1 MAEAMQKSWLP
12 RARAFYEGLSC
23 GLFALISKET
33 RAGSRGWRF
42 TFMLTGYLLALT
54 GFVAGFLALA
64 NNTTLGTAPGLGLQL
79 FSILA
84 AAAVLLL
91 AFITIAVT
99 AGSISGERERR
110 TLDLMLVTRSSALGL
125 VTGKLAGS
133 LVHILFLLVASLPAF
148 ALVYLF
154 GGVPAQYFVLFFIVA
169 STTAVFHASIGLLL
183 SAWLRRTIL
192 ASVLAFVVVLAMVAG
207 VPIAGAIV
215 GAREPE
221 AARGRMSIQQSGM
234 SGWQGYAPFAFE
246 AFGRVGPPRAF
257 TYASPLIALASVLP
271 ATGGSDE
278 DVTMAGPFLQL
289 FVVGTLRSGD
299 SGTSLWRAA
308 YVDRI
313 DPVSGQPE
321 IKTTWAPWLYY
332 VFITAVTVPF
342 ILLLAAAGLSP
353 GRRSRMP
360 VMRRRRKAIAA

>member
-1 MAEAMQKSWLP
+1 MAEANLKSWQT
-12 RARAFYEGLSC
+12 RVRAFSEGLSC
-23 GLFALISKET
+23 GLYALLAKET

-42 TFMLTGYLLALT
+42 TLMLTGYLLSLT

-64 NNTTLGTAPGLGLQL
+64 NNTVLGTAPGLGLQL

-84 AAAVLLL
+84 SAAVLLL
-91 AFITIAVT
+91 AFITIAVS

-110 TLDLMLVTRSSALGL
+110 TLDLMLVTRASALGL

-154 GGVPAQYFVLFFIVA
+154 GGVPAQYFVLLFVVA
-169 STTAVFHASIGLLL
+169 TTTAVFHASIGLML

-192 ASVLAFVVVLAMVAG
+192 ASVLAFVVVLGMVAG
-207 VPIAGAIV
+207 IPIAGAIA

-221 AARGRMSIQQSGM
+221 ATRGRMSIQQGSM
-234 SGWQGYAPFAFE
+234 SGWQGYAPFAFQ
-246 AFGRVGPPRAF
+246 AFERVGPPRAF

-271 ATGGSDE
+271 STGGTDE
-278 DVTMAGPFLQL
+278 DFTMVGPFLQL
-289 FVVGTLRSGD
+289 FVLGTLRAGD
-299 SGTSLWRAA
+299 SGRSLWRAA

-313 DPVSGQPE
+313 DPISGQPE

-332 VFITAVTVPF
+332 VGITALTVPF
-342 ILLLAAAGLSP
+342 VLLLAAAGLSP
-353 GRRSRMP
+353 GRRARIP
-360 VMRRRRKAIAA
+360 AMRRRRKEVAA